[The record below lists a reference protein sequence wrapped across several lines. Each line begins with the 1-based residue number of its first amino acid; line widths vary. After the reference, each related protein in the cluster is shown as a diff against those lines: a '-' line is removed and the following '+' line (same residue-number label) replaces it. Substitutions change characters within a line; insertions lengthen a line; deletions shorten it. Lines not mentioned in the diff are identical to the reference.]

1 MFRTTCRPLQAVF
14 FSRASVKVA
23 PKVNPISV
31 DKDAYDLDIFQ
42 NCCPGFQFKDL
53 GYGCY
58 CYGSSTSVQEASLM
72 SRYEV
77 TRTITEIGQNQL
89 NGIFMR
95 IAFASPL
102 REPLDPASSVKP
114 EDRAVSKSLFH
125 TGEITFGA
133 FLGVCTGYLIK
144 KVGKL
149 FAMMV
154 GVGFVFLQ
162 YCSSK
167 GFVSVH
173 WDRIENN
180 WWKRGLDVDADG
192 KVTKT
197 DLKNK
202 WNMVVG
208 FLTQNLQFKSSFTA
222 GLYAGIRYG

>member
-14 FSRASVKVA
+14 FSRASVKVE
-23 PKVNPISV
+23 PKVNPISGECLIQHYKHNGLLGKQVMLICFIGNSHKSSINYATV

-89 NGIFMR
+89 NGIFLR

-162 YCSSK
+162 VRK
-167 GFVSVH
+167 GIPRTVPS
-173 WDRIENN
+173 
-180 WWKRGLDVDADG
+180 
-192 KVTKT
+192 
-197 DLKNK
+197 
-202 WNMVVG
+202 
-208 FLTQNLQFKSSFTA
+208 
-222 GLYAGIRYG
+222 

>member
-31 DKDAYDLDIFQ
+31 ISHRSIMQQSTRMPTIWTFSKTVAPASSSRILAMVATATAA
-42 NCCPGFQFKDL
+42 PLAFKKPVL
-53 GYGCY
+53 C
-58 CYGSSTSVQEASLM
+58 Q
-72 SRYEV
+72 
-77 TRTITEIGQNQL
+77 
-89 NGIFMR
+89 
-95 IAFASPL
+95 AFASPL